1 MLSDV
6 ARAVRAVASYLLGLL
21 RPGSKTSL
29 VRSDVVSAAGEYL
42 LLPGHRIRVANLA
55 TMFFLFFG
63 GGLPAWIWTI
73 HFWNWEWT
81 LAYIGNFDGIA
92 MNRSRMVRGY
102 MFRPSSDHCS
112 RRRCTRHVL
121 SYLIN
126 ATQVSACLFL
136 TACVTVL
143 TCGPYMNTTCF

>member
-63 GGLPAWIWTI
+63 GGFTSLDLDNTLLELGMDACI
-73 HFWNWEWT
+73 HWK
-81 LAYIGNFDGIA
+81 L
-92 MNRSRMVRGY
+92 
-102 MFRPSSDHCS
+102 
-112 RRRCTRHVL
+112 
-121 SYLIN
+121 
-126 ATQVSACLFL
+126 
-136 TACVTVL
+136 
-143 TCGPYMNTTCF
+143 